1 MNVAKR
7 KKITRAAWQKMV
19 KDGDYALPIHDKAH
33 TRLAVMTIARCEFPD
48 LPEVRTMV
56 AKVFE
61 AAERFKLDTRGV
73 RKLYPWLPN

>member
-1 MNVAKR
+1 MRGSERYRQSRVTPTAR
-7 KKITRAAWQKMV
+7 KKITMAAWQKMV

-61 AAERFKLDTRGV
+61 AAERF
-73 RKLYPWLPN
+73 